1 MAAAATGPGAATE
14 TAAPVRAPSSDET
27 SSGVASNSPSNS
39 HMLWRR
45 RAARKP
51 SLLLVSG
58 HISRADREA
67 SPCITS
73 IIVRA
78 PHTVGVE
85 VQGEINLST
94 HTQTRN
100 RAPSGFDKALCPRH
114 RSHRP
119 AGPSAR
125 ARAGRDTTLTRHP
138 RPGLRVGG
146 GDCGT
151 VIFSVDCAQCGGWV
165 RRGVWPLGRFTEFPW
180 ERLSLTSFT
189 HVR

>member
-94 HTQTRN
+94 HTQTGN

-119 AGPSAR
+119 AEAPAAAPLRPR

-165 RRGVWPLGRFTEFPW
+165 RRGVWPLGASQFPW
-180 ERLSLTSFT
+180 GRL
-189 HVR
+189 